1 MSRFLNVL
9 RSWLV
14 MVSVI
19 AMGNT
24 VQSFRDHSFLSE
36 KLYTGTPE
44 FVNGLQARTFGIW
57 TLLSSIIRCA
67 CAIDIQNKT
76 LYHITLWTFVL
87 ALGHFLSEAFIY
99 KTAPLTIGVMAPLI
113 VASKFLYRGNAD
125 WVAVCSRASGRGG
138 CTAEEAELIPSSRK
152 LF

>member
-1 MSRFLNVL
+1 MGRFLNVL

-24 VQSFRDHSFLSE
+24 IQSFRDHSFLSE

-57 TLLSSIIRCA
+57 TLLTSIIRCA
-67 CAIDIQNKT
+67 CAVDIQNKT

-87 ALGHFLSEAFIY
+87 ALGHFMSEAFIY

-113 VASKFLYRGNAD
+113 VAGKKFSNFIIIFLENSEICRI
-125 WVAVCSRASGRGG
+125 SGLCHSTGVYS
-138 CTAEEAELIPSSRK
+138 E
-152 LF
+152 